1 MLREGQRAVMIAKAH
16 GGNDSSVETL
26 FCRPAEFRSR
36 ESYDKALSTKLA
48 YQVNHKKNLGEV

>member
-1 MLREGQRAVMIAKAH
+1 MIAKAH